1 MMRLDAAELSSFLS
15 SSRTVRAIGD
25 TDTIRLSSR
34 ENEVE
39 LRATDLEHTT
49 VRRLL
54 SPKPEGEF
62 FLSRKQLVGAI
73 TGAKAGSEVTISK
86 ADTSRALVAVNT
98 VVGPKRTRIG
108 LLAADDFSS
117 EPTGA
122 LTPIPIAMSAVHRL
136 LAAGGAVER
145 NDTRAEYCGIVL
157 KPRGGYLV
165 AEGTN
170 GKRVVRVSSSV
181 VVSED
186 FGGQVIP
193 HKSVALI
200 NALDVDDGEII
211 GLSVGERQW
220 CIQHEHGRIFGPIVE
235 AKPLDFDR
243 VIPTEFGTTVVL
255 SRDEAKAVL
264 AAVGPSLASQ
274 RHRQLFVGVRGC
286 EVTFA
291 TTGDAPARL
300 DIEAETSG
308 TEGWAWLNADDL
320 KAVLEG
326 IESPALRISFT
337 TNGPMARMDAPDDEP
352 SDLFAAAVLFR
363 ERVWEEWTPTQQAAE

>member
-1 MMRLDAAELSSFLS
+1 MMKLDATELSSFLS
-15 SSRTVRAIGD
+15 ASRTVRSIGD
-25 TDTIRLSSR
+25 IDTVRLVSR

-39 LRATDLEHTT
+39 LRVTDLEHTT

-54 SPKPEGEF
+54 SPKPEGDF
-62 FLSRKQLVGAI
+62 FLSRKQLTGAI

-86 ADTSRALVAVNT
+86 TDTSRALVAVNT

-108 LLAADDFSS
+108 LLPADGYSS
-117 EPTGA
+117 EPTEA
-122 LTPIPIAMSAVHRL
+122 LIPIPIAMSAVRRL

-157 KPRGGYLV
+157 KPRDGYLV

-181 VVSED
+181 VVPEN

-193 HKSVALI
+193 HESVALI
-200 NALDVDDGEII
+200 NALDIDGGEII

-220 CIQHEHGRIFGPIVE
+220 SVQHEHGRIFGPIVE
-235 AKPLDFDR
+235 ARPLDFDR
-243 VIPTEFGTTVVL
+243 VIPPEFETIVVL
-255 SRDEAKAVL
+255 SKDEARAVL
-264 AAVGPSLASQ
+264 AAVGPSLTAQ
-274 RHRQLFVGVRGC
+274 RNRQLFLGVHSRK
-286 EVTFA
+286 VTFA
-291 TTGDAPARL
+291 TSGDAPARL

-308 TEGWAWLNADDL
+308 KEGWAWLNADDL
-320 KAVLEG
+320 KAVIDG
-326 IESPALRISFT
+326 VESPLLRIGFT

-363 ERVWEEWTPTQQAAE
+363 ERVWEEWSSAQAAE